1 VGTAERIRVVAE
13 RVARER
19 RAGNEVVVVVSAMAH
34 TTDELVALARS
45 VTDDARRR
53 HPRELDMLL
62 TAGERI
68 AMALTAMAI
77 RDCGVEAISLTG
89 SQAAI
94 ITDETHTGAR
104 IQEVRTKR
112 VREELE
118 RGCVVIVAG
127 FQGVS
132 RAREV
137 TTLGRGGSDTTA
149 VALAAALS
157 ADRCDIFTDVD
168 GVYTADPRRVPGTRR
183 IERLDYQEMVELA
196 TSGAQVMHP
205 RAVEIGA
212 RFGVPIR
219 VLSSF
224 RDGDQRGTL
233 ITRIAR
239 MGMEELALTGLASE
253 GGFIRLTL
261 RGLPVGMDAITDLL
275 TRLADARVSVD
286 MVVLADRADRRR
298 QIQVTIKDD
307 ALADA
312 IAVCESLTLG
322 LHGEQIVVQRGL
334 SRVALV
340 GSGMHGA
347 PGVFARAFQALRAE
361 AIEVHALGTS
371 SITIAFL
378 VDTPNEER
386 TLQALHRAF
395 GLGEE
400 VP

>member
-1 VGTAERIRVVAE
+1 
-13 RVARER
+13 
-19 RAGNEVVVVVSAMAH
+19 
-34 TTDELVALARS
+34 
-45 VTDDARRR
+45 
-53 HPRELDMLL
+53 
-62 TAGERI
+62 
-68 AMALTAMAI
+68 
-77 RDCGVEAISLTG
+77 
-89 SQAAI
+89 
-94 ITDETHTGAR
+94 
-104 IQEVRTKR
+104 
-112 VREELE
+112 
-118 RGCVVIVAG
+118 
-127 FQGVS
+127 
-132 RAREV
+132 
-137 TTLGRGGSDTTA
+137 
-149 VALAAALS
+149 
-157 ADRCDIFTDVD
+157 VD

-224 RDGDQRGTL
+224 RDGEQTGTL

-261 RGLPVGMDAITDLL
+261 RGLPVGMDAITELL